1 LATPTVP
8 DNNIVIERHIY
19 TEQVFREC
27 IMIKRMLKTKAVLL
41 VLAFSTHGAAA
52 GVALAAGPSFDCKK
66 VQKGSIE
73 ELICKDE
80 GLSELDRKMTTVY
93 AEATKIAKNEHPP
106 VLKAE
111 QRGWI
116 KGRNDCWKSADK
128 RECLEQSY
136 RRRIA
141 ELQARYRLV
150 SASGPF
156 WYLCD
161 GDPRNEVVV
170 TFFKTDPPTLEAE
183 RGDQV
188 SLMYLEPSGSGSK
201 YQGRNESF
209 WEHQGEAMIVWG
221 FGSPEMRCSK
231 RLTAAQLAS
240 TAGAAGSPSPL
251 ADLPVVDMKLVDPAE
266 YRAASDLAA
275 RGSAPLD
282 IVLKIVG
289 ALEGSMQHIIQVN
302 EGSEAPSA
310 SRLVVLRDGLLDDS
324 VRGVRWDITLK
335 KTTAGVWSIKEV
347 KRSWRC
353 WRGAQIDRFAATSCP

>member
-1 LATPTVP
+1 M
-8 DNNIVIERHIY
+8 IE
-19 TEQVFREC
+19 
-27 IMIKRMLKTKAVLL
+27 RMLKTKSILF
-41 VLAFSTHGAAA
+41 VLAFLTKGA
-52 GVALAAGPSFDCKK
+52 GVGIALAAGPSFDCSK

-93 AEATKIAKNEHPP
+93 AEATKKAINEHPP

-128 RECLEQSY
+128 QKCIDQSY

-150 SASGPF
+150 PAKGPF
-156 WYLCD
+156 WYSCD

-170 TFFKTDPPTLEAE
+170 TFFKTDLPTLEAE

-209 WEHQGEAMIVWG
+209 WEHQGEATIVWG
-221 FGSPEMRCSK
+221 YGSPEMRCAK
-231 RLTAAQLAS
+231 RPSAARRAS
-240 TAGAAGSPSPL
+240 PAGAADASAPL
-251 ADLPVVDMKLVDPAE
+251 PDLPVMDMKLVNPVD
-266 YRAASDLAA
+266 YRAASNLAA

-289 ALEGSMQHIIQVN
+289 WLEGSRQQIIQMN

-310 SRLVVLRDGLLDDS
+310 SRITVLRDGLLDDS
-324 VRGVRWDITLK
+324 VRGVRWDITLE
-335 KTTAGVWSIKEV
+335 KTTANVWSIKEV

-353 WRGAQIDRFAATSCP
+353 WRGEQMDRFATAFCP

>member
-1 LATPTVP
+1 VP

-19 TEQVFREC
+19 IEQVFREC

-41 VLAFSTHGAAA
+41 VLAFSTH
-52 GVALAAGPSFDCKK
+52 
-66 VQKGSIE
+66 
-73 ELICKDE
+73 
-80 GLSELDRKMTTVY
+80 
-93 AEATKIAKNEHPP
+93 
-106 VLKAE
+106 
-111 QRGWI
+111 
-116 KGRNDCWKSADK
+116 
-128 RECLEQSY
+128 
-136 RRRIA
+136 
-141 ELQARYRLV
+141 
-150 SASGPF
+150 
-156 WYLCD
+156 
-161 GDPRNEVVV
+161 
-170 TFFKTDPPTLEAE
+170 
-183 RGDQV
+183 
-188 SLMYLEPSGSGSK
+188 
-201 YQGRNESF
+201 
-209 WEHQGEAMIVWG
+209 
-221 FGSPEMRCSK
+221 
-231 RLTAAQLAS
+231 
-240 TAGAAGSPSPL
+240 GAAGSPSPL

-289 ALEGSMQHIIQVN
+289 EFEGSLQHIIQVN

>member
-1 LATPTVP
+1 MM
-8 DNNIVIERHIY
+8 R
-19 TEQVFREC
+19 
-27 IMIKRMLKTKAVLL
+27 RMLKTKSILL
-41 VLAFSTHGAAA
+41 VLAFLTNGA
-52 GVALAAGPSFDCKK
+52 GVGIALAAGPSFDCSK

-93 AEATKIAKNEHPP
+93 AEATKKAINEHPS

-116 KGRNDCWKSADK
+116 KGRNDCWKSEDK
-128 RECLEQSY
+128 RKCVDQSY
-136 RRRIA
+136 KRRIA
-141 ELQARYRLV
+141 ELQARYRLIP
-150 SASGPF
+150 ANGPF
-156 WYLCD
+156 WYSCD

-209 WEHQGEAMIVWG
+209 WEHQGEATVVWG
-221 FGSPEMRCSK
+221 YGSPEMRCAK
-231 RLTAAQLAS
+231 RPSAELPAS
-240 TAGAAGSPSPL
+240 TAGAVDLTPPL
-251 ADLPVVDMKLVDPAE
+251 ADLPVEDMNLVDPMK
-266 YRAASDLAA
+266 YKTASDVAA
-275 RGSAPLD
+275 GGSAPLD

-289 ALEGSMQHIIQVN
+289 EFEGSTQHILQVN

-310 SRLVVLRDGLLDDS
+310 SRITVLRDGLLDDS
-324 VRGVRWDITLK
+324 VRGERWDIALE
-335 KTTAGVWSIKEV
+335 KTTTSVWSIKEV

-353 WRGAQIDRFAATSCP
+353 WRGEQMDRFATVSCP